1 MRIET
6 AGKRLAAA
14 LALLLALA
22 WSGSALALGIMD
34 PFNVGPAM
42 DSGAKQVA
50 NGVPYGAGPRK
61 VLDVYA
67 PDHINGAAPVLFFI
81 YGGGWDHGDRG
92 DYQFVG
98 RAFASRGFVVV
109 IPDYRLYPDVKYPD
123 FLDDNAQA
131 MRWVQ
136 DNIAKYGGDTER
148 VFMAGHSAGA
158 YDAVMLALDDSYF
171 HDAGVNLSIRGVAAL
186 SGPYDFYPF
195 EYAEVQNSFGSAPNP
210 QGTQPVN
217 LVAPDD
223 PPMFL
228 ASGTHDPIVR
238 IQNTQN
244 LARLLRAQG
253 NWVTEKSYDGLGHM
267 DVVFAL
273 GAMWRWRASVFDDMM
288 AFFQR
293 FGAFPSGVPIIA
305 ATPAPSPA
313 DAAKLEGVVT
323 QIDSLMQPIG
333 GHGSATADAP
343 AAKLAPP
350 AAPPAAPKPS
360 PKP

>member
-1 MRIET
+1 MQK
-6 AGKRLAAA
+6 AFVGKQLFAA
-14 LALLLALA
+14 LVLLLAMA
-22 WSGSALALGIMD
+22 WSGGAFALGIMD
-34 PFNVGPAM
+34 PFNVGAAM
-42 DSGAKQVA
+42 DGGAKQVA
-50 NGVPYGAGPRK
+50 NGIPYGAGPRK

-67 PDHINGAAPVLFFI
+67 PEKLSGPAPVLFFI

-98 RAFASRGFVVV
+98 RAFASRGFIVV
-109 IPDYRLYPDVKYPD
+109 IPDYRLYPQVKYPD

-136 DNIAKYGGDTER
+136 DNIAQYGGDTDR

-158 YDAVMLALDDSYF
+158 YNAVMLALDDSYF
-171 HDAGVNLSIRGVAAL
+171 HDAGVTLSIRGVAAL

-253 NWVTEKSYDGLGHM
+253 NWVTEKYYDGLGHM
-267 DVVFAL
+267 DVVFSL
-273 GAMWRWRASVFDDMM
+273 GAMWRWRAPIFDDML

-305 ATPAPSPA
+305 AAPAPNPA
-313 DAAKLEGVVT
+313 DTAKLKGVVS

-333 GHGSATADAP
+333 GHADNSAAPAAATADVTAP
-343 AAKLAPP
+343 AAAT
-350 AAPPAAPKPS
+350 APS
-360 PKP
+360 P